1 MDIKD
6 NGDLGL
12 DNLDEDKIRNIK
24 AQVTRIENDTLKLLK
39 ANGVSQDKIKAN
51 KDLISQYAFLRALL
65 KDLSKFLAKY
75 GVKEVYLNGRAQFGY
90 KARVEAKSYNDF
102 FKSFIACKRAL
113 NDILFAG
120 ADDNPLDDGFDEDDL
135 E

>member
-12 DNLDEDKIRNIK
+12 DNLDEDKIRNI
-24 AQVTRIENDTLKLLK
+24 
-39 ANGVSQDKIKAN
+39 
-51 KDLISQYAFLRALL
+51 RALL
-65 KDLSKFLAKY
+65 KDLSKFLSKY